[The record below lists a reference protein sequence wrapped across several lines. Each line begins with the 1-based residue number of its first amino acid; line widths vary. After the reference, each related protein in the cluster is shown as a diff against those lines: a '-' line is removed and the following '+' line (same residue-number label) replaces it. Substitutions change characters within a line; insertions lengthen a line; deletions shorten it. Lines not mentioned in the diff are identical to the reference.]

1 MGCSGRGVIADA
13 GLCCETSRYF
23 ICRRRLPASEPTK
36 GTALANISCLSGT
49 TLLMLIKFV
58 QIKTACTVAKVS
70 VTEYRVKDWG
80 PGLLVCDPW
89 PQRDLETPHS
99 RYVADSR
106 DFSDIKMSA
115 WFDPNPPTVWE
126 DLEANEVE
134 EDERN
139 IVQQIF
145 RIFQPN
151 NGRPP
156 PVVLAA
162 SVFREMQTLSRL
174 T

>member
-1 MGCSGRGVIADA
+1 MCFSGSGVIVNA
-13 GLCCETSRYF
+13 GFAREESRYF
-23 ICRRRLPASEPTK
+23 ICRRRLPSFTPTE
-36 GTALANISCLSGT
+36 GTGLANISCLSCT
-49 TLLMLIKFV
+49 TLLMPVQFIHIKP
-58 QIKTACTVAKVS
+58 ASS
-70 VTEYRVKDWG
+70 VRKISTSDNRVEDWG
-80 PGLLVCDPW
+80 PGLLVCDSW
-89 PQRDLETPHS
+89 DPQDLYTPHS

-106 DFSDIKMSA
+106 DFSDIGYFRA
-115 WFDPNPPTVWE
+115 FDPHPPTVWE

-134 EDERN
+134 DDERN

-145 RIFQPN
+145 KIFQPD

-162 SVFREMQTLSRL
+162 SVFRQMRTSSRF